1 MKEMK
6 HILPVATWFI
16 KPVEPLFAICEGA
29 WLSPGEGVPNR
40 GNCWELISTCK
51 TSHSFHYYQILKLE
65 PILRDRSIFGNHN
78 ISQKHKYS
86 FIYLK
91 Q

>member
-1 MKEMK
+1 MK
-6 HILPVATWFI
+6 HISPVATWLI

-51 TSHSFHYYQILKLE
+51 TSHSILPDSE
-65 PILRDRSIFGNHN
+65 IRTNIERS
-78 ISQKHKYS
+78 KHV
-86 FIYLK
+86 
-91 Q
+91 